1 MALNKRIAYGLIGAL
16 SISLAL
22 SGVPAVS
29 LAVTSEEIQAEL
41 NSVQAHLQDLYDQTE
56 QVSEELNDTRH
67 NLDVTNKSI
76 AENEALAEQKAQEL
90 NQAKVVLS
98 QVIAEDYKSGGV
110 SLMSV
115 LLGSNTIEDF
125 VSNIYYANKASENRR
140 EVIETVKGIQAEL
153 DEARANLNA
162 EREEQVKLVAQN
174 EKLQAD
180 LESNIQQTE
189 DYRNSLS
196 DQMREAL
203 AAEEAARQ
211 EALRQEALAAQVAAE
226 EAARREAE
234 QAQQNQQETSQVD
247 AGRRNNNQNQNQNQ
261 NQNGNN
267 NNNNN
272 NQNNNNNGGS
282 GGTIPAGIA
291 NTIISAAA
299 SQIGV
304 PYEYGACSPGVA
316 FDCSGLVMYAY
327 ACAGYSVPHSSGALA
342 GYCNKPISQAVPGD
356 IVWRSGHVGIYVG
369 GGSVIEAFHP
379 GRGVGYGT
387 VSEFVAAGSPAA
399 L

>member
-1 MALNKRIAYGLIGAL
+1 MALKKHIALGLAGAL
-16 SISLAL
+16 SISLVL
-22 SGVPAVS
+22 SGMPAVS

-67 NLDVTNKSI
+67 NLDVTNQSI

-90 NQAKVVLS
+90 NDAKAVLA

-140 EVIETVKGIQAEL
+140 EVIETVKGIQTEL
-153 DEARANLNA
+153 DKTRASLNA

-180 LESNIQQTE
+180 LEANIQETE
-189 DYRNSLS
+189 GYVNSLS
-196 DQMREAL
+196 DQMREAV

-211 EALRQEALAAQVAAE
+211 EALRQEALAAQAAAE
-226 EAARREAE
+226 EAARQEAE
-234 QAQQNQQETSQVD
+234 QAQQNQQETPQVD
-247 AGRRNNNQNQNQNQ
+247 AGRRNNN
-261 NQNGNN
+261 
-267 NNNNN
+267 NNNN
-272 NQNNNNNGGS
+272 NQNQNKNNNGNNNGGNNNGS
-282 GGTIPAGIA
+282 GGQIPAGIA

-299 SQIGV
+299 SQLGV

-327 ACAGYSVPHSSGALA
+327 GCAGYSVPHSSGALA

>member
-1 MALNKRIAYGLIGAL
+1 MALNKRIAYGLMGAL
-16 SISLAL
+16 SVSLAL

-29 LAVTSEEIQAEL
+29 LAATSEEIQAEL
-41 NSVQAHLQDLYDQTE
+41 NSVQAQLQELYDKTE

-76 AENEALAEQKAQEL
+76 AENEALAKQKAQEL
-90 NQAKVVLS
+90 SDAKAVLS

-153 DEARANLNA
+153 DETHAALNT

-174 EKLQAD
+174 EQLQAD
-180 LESNIQQTE
+180 LEASINDTQTYIGKLGAE
-189 DYRNSLS
+189 
-196 DQMREAL
+196 MREAL
-203 AAEEAARQ
+203 AAEQAAAEAEAARQ
-211 EALRQEALAAQVAAE
+211 AELARQ
-226 EAARREAE
+226 
-234 QAQQNQQETSQVD
+234 QQEQEQQEQQEQQQTQEETPQAD
-247 AGRRNNNQNQNQNQ
+247 TGRRNNNNNQNNNNNNQ
-261 NQNGNN
+261 NNN

-272 NQNNNNNGGS
+272 NQNNNSG
-282 GGTIPAGIA
+282 GGTIPTGVA

-299 SQIGV
+299 SQLGV
-304 PYEYGACSPGVA
+304 AYEYGACSPGVA

-342 GYCNKPISQAVPGD
+342 AYCNKPISQAVPGD

-387 VSEFVAAGSPAA
+387 VNEFVSAGSPAA